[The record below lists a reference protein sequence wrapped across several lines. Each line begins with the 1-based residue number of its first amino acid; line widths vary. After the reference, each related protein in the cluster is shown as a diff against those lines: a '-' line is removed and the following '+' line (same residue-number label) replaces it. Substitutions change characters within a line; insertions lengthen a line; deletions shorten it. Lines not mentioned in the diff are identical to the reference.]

1 MDILEKLFEIAK
13 GALSVLYSLISNISA
28 LSGGTIILII
38 VCIIIFSSL
47 RFIVKFVLFI
57 IAFIIASYLAQF
69 IFGINPLGMLLS
81 IFV

>member
-1 MDILEKLFEIAK
+1 MDILEKLFEISK
-13 GALSVLYSLISNISA
+13 SALSVLYSLISNISA

-47 RFIVKFVLFI
+47 RSIVKFVLFI
-57 IAFIIASYLAQF
+57 IAFIIASYRAQF